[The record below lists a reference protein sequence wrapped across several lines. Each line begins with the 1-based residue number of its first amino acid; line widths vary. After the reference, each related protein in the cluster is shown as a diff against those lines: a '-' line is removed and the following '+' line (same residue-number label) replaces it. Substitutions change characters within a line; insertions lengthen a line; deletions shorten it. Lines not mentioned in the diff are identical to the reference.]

1 MKIVRI
7 ALALPAVFLLGTA
20 QLGAQERD
28 QEEQER
34 IPAAGAQQQACEVSF
49 YTVEASPS
57 LQAMAVERTD
67 PVMRAP
73 GEDTRLGDGQELPLK
88 GEKVMAV
95 PIQTEPLTIW
105 AEISPGL
112 SDPRDV
118 RVQEGDVQVQ
128 QAFALQALGDRAAHA
143 ARGGPAAQERQDRQ
157 AEEAGREIEPADR
170 TEAGGMGA
178 ETSVLLLQLDTSAAG
193 EGQVQLVIQDGM
205 SECTGRI
212 QLVETGA
219 ESFPQDDRMDPTE
232 RPEPTTGDDPDA

>member
-20 QLGAQERD
+20 QLGAQER
-28 QEEQER
+28 EQER

-57 LQAMAVERTD
+57 LQAGAVERTD
-67 PVMRAP
+67 PTDPTMAVP
-73 GEDTRLGDGQELPLK
+73 GEGTPLADSQELPLK

-95 PIQTEPLTIW
+95 PIQTEPLTLW
-105 AEISPGL
+105 AEVSPAL

-118 RVQEGDVQVQ
+118 RVQEGEVQVR

-143 ARGGPAAQERQDRQ
+143 DGGPAAQERQDRQ
-157 AEEAGREIEPADR
+157 AEETGRKIESAGRTD
-170 TEAGGMGA
+170 AGGMGG
-178 ETSVLLLQLDTSAAG
+178 ETSALLLQLDTSAAS

-212 QLVETGA
+212 QLVETAA
-219 ESFPQDDRMDPTE
+219 ESLPQDDRMDPTE